1 VRVSG
6 PRDIVRTLIANQ
18 MLVIADL
25 SHKEPGE
32 RIVQLRADETSLA
45 EAVRVLQIEPSSIRI
60 RLEPTARKRVKV
72 AARFTGQIEEGKEIY
87 QAHLAPEEVEI
98 EGPQSQINKLDRV
111 VAETVNLDGR
121 RESFQSSVEVEPPHY
136 SVRIATP
143 GPIRLSVE
151 IGEKRS
157 LRRFTNVPVQW
168 LDQPAA
174 GRLLTKTVAVEI
186 DGPKSAVEALRAEDL
201 RVEIRTTGLSSGVD
215 RVIPQVRLPASAD
228 KNIEVR
234 NVIPGEVKLKRL

>member
-1 VRVSG
+1 
-6 PRDIVRTLIANQ
+6 
-18 MLVIADL
+18 
-25 SHKEPGE
+25 
-32 RIVQLRADETSLA
+32 
-45 EAVRVLQIEPSSIRI
+45 
-60 RLEPTARKRVKV
+60 
-72 AARFTGQIEEGKEIY
+72 
-87 QAHLAPEEVEI
+87 
-98 EGPQSQINKLDRV
+98 
-111 VAETVNLDGR
+111 
-121 RESFQSSVEVEPPHY
+121 
-136 SVRIATP
+136 
-143 GPIRLSVE
+143 VE